1 MCLNERLAQILS
13 IIVNFREI
21 LMTALPSQS
30 HRRGNGWADG
40 EAEAAAGGFYPF
52 LVSHITHR
60 YWPVRSLTF

>member
-1 MCLNERLAQILS
+1 MIKIAEFLNFRWTHNSMCLNKRLAQILS

-40 EAEAAAGGFYPF
+40 EAEAAGDFI
-52 LVSHITHR
+52 LS
-60 YWPVRSLTF
+60 